1 MKMDFSNPFPGI
13 KETNPMNITDLI
25 RALRLDLAAEE
36 DAIHLYSAH
45 AEATNNTLAKK
56 VLMSVADEERV
67 HAGEFLKLIEIL
79 DPSESAMLENGAA
92 EVENF
97 KEYSE
102 KWKR

>member
-1 MKMDFSNPFPGI
+1 MPNFTDPFPGI

-36 DAIHLYSAH
+36 DAISLYSAH
-45 AEATNNTLAKK
+45 SEATNNSLAKK

-79 DPSESAMLENGAA
+79 DPGEKKLLENGAI

-97 KEYSE
+97 KEFAES
-102 KWKR
+102 WKR